1 MIKKTNMTAFFDTE
15 CPKCGHIAKIADDYV
30 NNAEYTECPICG
42 YRASLN
48 RESNELKI
56 EYGYGVIY
64 ISYQNRPFYYE
75 IFEHPLEK
83 HEIDKYMAM
92 FEDIFIIPSESYFYL
107 YDNESNKITVLQ
119 GSEPKTFSQ
128 YVDERIEMSEYERY
142 LSSYRYL
149 SCDSDFDSF

>member
-48 RESNELKI
+48 KESNELKI

-75 IFEHPLEK
+75 TFEHPLER
-83 HEIDKYMAM
+83 HEIDM
-92 FEDIFIIPSESYFYL
+92 DFIRSYYKL
-107 YDNESNKITVLQ
+107 ETNRELADDVKGDTSGTYRNITMRLA
-119 GSEPKTFSQ
+119 T
-128 YVDERIEMSEYERY
+128 I
-142 LSSYRYL
+142 
-149 SCDSDFDSF
+149 